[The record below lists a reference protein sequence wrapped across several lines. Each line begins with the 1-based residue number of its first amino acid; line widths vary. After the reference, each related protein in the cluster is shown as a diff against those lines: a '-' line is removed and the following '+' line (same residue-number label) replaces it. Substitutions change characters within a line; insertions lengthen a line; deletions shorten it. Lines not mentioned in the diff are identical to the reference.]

1 MICIAPV
8 QNCYLSD
15 CLELLMVMWCL
26 RQTPPQLGLKL
37 VRLFSRTVKNA
48 IIKRKKRQRDAAVAG
63 YAAIYSGAV
72 SYMSV
77 IKNEYP
83 SCSAS

>member
-1 MICIAPV
+1 MFATNPTPAR
-8 QNCYLSD
+8 
-15 CLELLMVMWCL
+15 LEIS
-26 RQTPPQLGLKL
+26 KII
-37 VRLFSRTVKNA
+37 FKNSKKCNY
-48 IIKRKKRQRDAAVAG
+48 IKKKRQRDAAVAG